1 MAGCGAYVQCSP
13 PPRSSLAADI
23 FRRHV
28 LPTIANCLVRS
39 TARPVQAA
47 NGYATA
53 TAACYGGFLQRIAVA
68 ARQLSQRSD
77 VADAEIVGLVTTM
90 LDERPRRRR

>member
-1 MAGCGAYVQCSP
+1 M
-13 PPRSSLAADI
+13 
-23 FRRHV
+23 
-28 LPTIANCLVRS
+28 
-39 TARPVQAA
+39 QAA

-68 ARQLSQRSD
+68 ARQLSQRPD

>member
-1 MAGCGAYVQCSP
+1 
-13 PPRSSLAADI
+13 
-23 FRRHV
+23 

-68 ARQLSQRSD
+68 ARQLSQRPD